1 MAKAVSDG
9 VTKPAKRGRPKA
21 SGASAVPMREQIQ
34 NAAIELFYARSYAA
48 TTIRDIA
55 KACRVTPGAL
65 YNHFASK
72 EELLLSILESGIERF
87 DREVTKA
94 LIEAGAGPEEQLR
107 SLVQSVVRYNT
118 AHRHEALVGLRD
130 FKFLPAP
137 ELQRA
142 KTLRR
147 RMRRLFEDVLEK
159 GQATGIFS
167 LPVVAGRPSAR
178 HAAIAI
184 GDMCVRVAEWFHDSG
199 ALTSEEAAQLYAD
212 LAVRMVKVPP
222 SGPASRR

>member
-1 MAKAVSDG
+1 M
-9 VTKPAKRGRPKA
+9 
-21 SGASAVPMREQIQ
+21 PMREQIQ

-72 EELLLSILESGIERF
+72 EELLLSILESGMERF
-87 DREVTKA
+87 DRDVTKA
-94 LIEAGAGPEEQLR
+94 LVEAGPGPEEQLR
-107 SLVQSVVRYNT
+107 RLVESVVRYNT

-147 RMRRLFEDVLEK
+147 RTRRLFEDVLEK
-159 GQATGIFS
+159 GQIAGVFS
-167 LPVVAGRPSAR
+167 LPVVAGKPSSR

-184 GDMCVRVAEWFHDSG
+184 GDMCVRVAEWFRDAG
-199 ALTSEEAAQLYAD
+199 PLTSEEAARLYAD
-212 LAVRMVKVPP
+212 LTVRMVKALPP
-222 SGPASRR
+222 SPGQGARR